1 MIATSDTPTGSS
13 ADASTEQF
21 DPVACLS
28 SRDRLRAVAGA
39 PARRGRYIEV
49 QGPEE
54 ALLIPLGE
62 DVLHV
67 GRGIAAGLHLDDSSV
82 SHRHAIIVPTPSGA
96 QILDDRSLNGT
107 LVNGRRIDQV
117 ELHSGDVITI
127 GRLELR
133 YLQVGPWKRPA
144 RRRATR
150 PGGVRPDRDCFRGS
164 SRAGAPVR

>member
-1 MIATSDTPTGSS
+1 MIATSDRPASTDPT
-13 ADASTEQF
+13 TEQF
-21 DPVACLS
+21 DPVSCLS
-28 SRDRLRAVAGA
+28 SRDRHRAVAPEPGQ
-39 PARRGRYIEV
+39 RGRYIEV
-49 QGPEE
+49 QGSDR

-82 SHRHAIIVPTPSGA
+82 SHRHAIIIPTPSGA

-133 YLQVGPWKRPA
+133 YLQTDAPRRGARERGRESRCGGPRMSA
-144 RRRATR
+144 RRSVPRLA
-150 PGGVRPDRDCFRGS
+150 GGP
-164 SRAGAPVR
+164 A